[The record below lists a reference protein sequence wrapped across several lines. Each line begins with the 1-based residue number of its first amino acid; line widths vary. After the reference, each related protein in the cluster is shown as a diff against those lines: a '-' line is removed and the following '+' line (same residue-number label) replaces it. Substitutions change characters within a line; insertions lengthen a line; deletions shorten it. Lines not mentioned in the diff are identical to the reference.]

1 MKTTIAALALGIGI
15 LFTTEANA
23 QHGPRGGRGEQAH
36 QHHRIQNGVRH
47 GDLTRREAA
56 KLKAQQAH
64 IRQEKHIARADG
76 YISPAERAHI
86 NSMQDRA
93 SANIYCKKHN
103 GRGRF

>member
-1 MKTTIAALALGIGI
+1 MKTTIAALALGFGI
-15 LFTTEANA
+15 LFATEANA
-23 QHGPRGGRGEQAH
+23 QHGPRGGRSEQVY
-36 QHHRIQNGVRH
+36 QHHRIQKGIRN

-56 KLKAQQAH
+56 HLKAQQAH

-86 NSMQDRA
+86 NQMQNRA
-93 SANIYCKKHN
+93 SASIYCKKHN